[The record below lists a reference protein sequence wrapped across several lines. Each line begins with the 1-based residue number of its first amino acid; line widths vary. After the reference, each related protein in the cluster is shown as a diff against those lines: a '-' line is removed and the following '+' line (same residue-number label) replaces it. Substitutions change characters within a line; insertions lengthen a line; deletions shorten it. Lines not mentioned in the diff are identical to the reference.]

1 VRTFWDNHYPIVQ
14 HATTYGHLSLRRDG
28 LTIVSGMEPDF
39 EDCSLVAGSF
49 DDLFLLFEERS
60 ALLRELL

>member
-1 VRTFWDNHYPIVQ
+1 M
-14 HATTYGHLSLRRDG
+14 SLDAAEDG
-28 LTIVSGMEPDF
+28 LTIVSGMEPAF

-49 DDLFLLFEERS
+49 DDLFILSEERS